1 MPNELNQEACIKA
14 PSLSLDE
21 GEERLSD
28 AIESFAKKVNEYS
41 STSKNPA
48 PQLAIKATAGLGK
61 TTKIIE
67 KLISYSA
74 LNKGDVHYYVPNHRL
89 SKGVVKSISEELDFD
104 FSEDEMFSRV
114 KVIAGRGQ
122 KDDKGSSLCQKS
134 ELAELTASAGLSVAK
149 SLCKNENSIC
159 EFYDNCAY
167 QNQFEPEDM
176 VWPENL
182 PAELF
187 NDVTVMTHAN
197 LFLHTN
203 KRLRKPVL
211 IVVDEAFYQG
221 AISEMQVNAVELFRD
236 ENPIS
241 TAIIKH
247 LMAGELKLLSKLR
260 GLGHSEKDLLAEA
273 NLIDSI
279 HQDDNQNYSL
289 HPSLS
294 SNKQQRLISEITIK
308 KRASLILRAVAQELL
323 IADRDECHSV
333 SYDNYKDEVII
344 HGRRSLTIP
353 EDIPTVFIDA
363 DVQEDIL
370 NQLRANVHYE
380 KIPVERLATFHQFT
394 GLTFNKLLL
403 LNSDEE
409 TVKIQNEIK
418 RFIRH
423 IAPKAPTLVVC
434 SKSIRSALTGEDR
447 NNMGQ
452 ESHLEGATI
461 IHFGNLRGLNEYSNY
476 RNVIILGREQ
486 PSAIDIEGA
495 ARGLWWDA
503 KESIQFL
510 PFVGKYKPFENKP
523 RTYHLRDKSVK
534 TVSTQTHPDKRVQLL
549 LEQIRENET
558 VQAIDRLRLLRPHK
572 DGQRNVYILSSVP
585 LDLTIDNLFSWTQ
598 LQKLVDLID
607 EADGIIPLNP
617 KHLMKRCPI
626 NATSERTAKRLIKD
640 LKEANPLICIYIREV
655 ALCSVEYRITNTG
668 KYSKALVSEEI
679 IPADRNRIL
688 SSMLGTDDIEV
699 KIPTNNVY

>member
-1 MPNELNQEACIKA
+1 
-14 PSLSLDE
+14 
-21 GEERLSD
+21 
-28 AIESFAKKVNEYS
+28 
-41 STSKNPA
+41 
-48 PQLAIKATAGLGK
+48 
-61 TTKIIE
+61 
-67 KLISYSA
+67 
-74 LNKGDVHYYVPNHRL
+74 VPNHRL
-89 SKGVVKSISEELDFD
+89 SKELVKSISEELDFD
-104 FSEDEMFSRV
+104 ISDNAIFSRV
-114 KVIAGRGQ
+114 NIVVGRAQNNEQGYP
-122 KDDKGSSLCQKS
+122 LCQKS
-134 ELAELTASAGLSVAK
+134 SLTEQAAQAGINIEK
-149 SLCKNENSIC
+149 NFCKNENNVC
-159 EFYDNCAY
+159 EFYDNCSY
-167 QNQFEPEDM
+167 QKQFEPEGLEQE
-176 VWPENL
+176 WPENL
-182 PAELF
+182 PSELF
-187 NDVTVMTHAN
+187 NSVFVMTHAN

-203 KRLRKPVL
+203 KRLRKPSL
-211 IVVDEAFYQG
+211 IVVDEAFYQAG
-221 AISEMQVNAVELFRD
+221 ISEVQVKAIELYKGKQ
-236 ENPIS
+236 PIS
-241 TAIIKH
+241 RV
-247 LMAGELKLLSKLR
+247 LLSHLTDKGSNLLAKVR
-260 GLGHSEKDLLAEA
+260 ELGYSVDDLLNEA
-273 NLIDSI
+273 DLIDSS
-279 HQDDNQNYSL
+279 HSDDNQNNSL
-289 HPSLS
+289 SPSLAS
-294 SNKQQRLISEITIK
+294 SQQQRLIDEITTK
-308 KRASLILRAVAQELL
+308 KRASLILRAIAQE
-323 IADRDECHSV
+323 ITITDRDECHSV
-333 SYDNYKDEVII
+333 SYNHGKDLVII
-344 HGRRSLTIP
+344 HGRKELTIP
-353 EDIPTVFIDA
+353 DDVPTVFIDA
-363 DVQEDIL
+363 DVQERIL
-370 NQLRANVHYE
+370 SKYKANVCFE

-394 GLTFNKLLL
+394 DLTFNKLLL

-409 TVKIQNEIK
+409 TVKIQSEIK

-423 IAPKAPTLVVC
+423 IVPEASTLVVC

-461 IHFGNLRGLNEYSNY
+461 IHFGNLRGLNEYSDY

-486 PSAIDIEGA
+486 PSAIDIERA
-495 ARGLWWDA
+495 ARGLWWDD
-503 KESIQFL
+503 KESIEFL
-510 PFVGKYKPFENKP
+510 PFVGQYKPFENKP

-598 LQKLVDLID
+598 LQKLVDLLD

-640 LKEANPLICIYIREV
+640 LKEANPLISIYIREV

-699 KIPTNNVY
+699 KIPTNNNDYFSNNPSC